1 MDAISGDLHRRNS
14 IDPEAFTG
22 VDITAI
28 TNIDIDGQTRNAVH
42 TVAGADVQ
50 HALLKAKRRIRDL
63 SREDPVTGL
72 LNGRAFR
79 EVLEHDWAVAARER
93 SALAIVVFE
102 LDDFDAYIDV
112 FGRHATDSCLRRV
125 GQAIRR
131 CLRRASDV
139 VGRLDGER
147 LAVLCHAPDEHAV
160 LDFADRIST
169 AVRELGLHH
178 PRSSAGRFVT
188 VSFRVGLAEVADE
201 SRGSGKFLDALLA
214 EYSDFYGVC
223 TQDRTDANVA
233 DAAEALIE
241 DGGGSLAV
249 VSDRHLIGIIT
260 EADFL
265 RLEVERQEGSTDLG
279 ETVGDVM
286 SDGVVTT
293 GPDTEVYDAAKM
305 MTFQDIKRLRGSIRF
320 VSFGNLFEMAS
331 RSGEGVEARRSARA
345 LQPMRVASQFGVIYA
360 LHGGSFYIPLDFCFC

>member
-1 MDAISGDLHRRNS
+1 MEPVSREILEQVLAESAEPVRVVRVDHSEWPVALSNRAFAAIGGEKPDGRPFADVIEQLVGREVALEISEAVRSRQETSFPVEQGGREFLLALKPLALPGESGGGNYYA
-14 IDPEAFTG
+14 AFWRGGSGG
-22 VDITAI
+22 VAT
-28 TNIDIDGQTRNAVH
+28 
-42 TVAGADVQ
+42 AGAEVQ

-93 SALAIVVFE
+93 SALAIVIFE

-214 EYSDFYGVC
+214 EFSD
-223 TQDRTDANVA
+223 
-233 DAAEALIE
+233 
-241 DGGGSLAV
+241 
-249 VSDRHLIGIIT
+249 
-260 EADFL
+260 
-265 RLEVERQEGSTDLG
+265 
-279 ETVGDVM
+279 
-286 SDGVVTT
+286 
-293 GPDTEVYDAAKM
+293 
-305 MTFQDIKRLRGSIRF
+305 
-320 VSFGNLFEMAS
+320 
-331 RSGEGVEARRSARA
+331 
-345 LQPMRVASQFGVIYA
+345 
-360 LHGGSFYIPLDFCFC
+360 